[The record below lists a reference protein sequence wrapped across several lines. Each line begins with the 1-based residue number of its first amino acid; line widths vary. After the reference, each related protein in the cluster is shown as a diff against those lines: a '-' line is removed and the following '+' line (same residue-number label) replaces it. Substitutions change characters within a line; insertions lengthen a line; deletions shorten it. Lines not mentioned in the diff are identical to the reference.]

1 MYPKKTKLQMR
12 MRIFAI
18 IICFMLLSWNTC
30 NAMPTEMLESSIK
43 SENQNALLKNE
54 ALEKLK
60 AIAEETLKLRDA
72 EYCQQC
78 LTSINYAYYCDFCK
92 E

>member
-1 MYPKKTKLQMR
+1 
-12 MRIFAI
+12 MRIFTI
-18 IICFMLLSWNTC
+18 IICLIFLSRKKG
-30 NAMPTEMLESSIK
+30 NAMPTDILKSSKEI
-43 SENQNALLKNE
+43 ENLDTMFKNQ

-78 LTSINYAYYCDFCK
+78 LKSINYAYYCDFCK